1 MYGQIIKTKQKKKMT
16 GVVTIIVAYALVRLL
31 SDVVSKDNSKPTK

>member
-1 MYGQIIKTKQKKKMT
+1 MYGQTLKTKQKKMT
-16 GVVTIIVAYALVRLL
+16 GVVTVIVAYALIRLL

>member
-1 MYGQIIKTKQKKKMT
+1 MYGQTLKTKQKKMT
-16 GVVTIIVAYALVRLL
+16 GIAIIVVYALVRLL

>member
-1 MYGQIIKTKQKKKMT
+1 MVKPLKQNKMT
-16 GVVTIIVAYALVRLL
+16 GIVIIVVYALVRLL

>member
-1 MYGQIIKTKQKKKMT
+1 MYGQTLKTKQKKMT
-16 GVVTIIVAYALVRLL
+16 GIVIIVVYALVRLL